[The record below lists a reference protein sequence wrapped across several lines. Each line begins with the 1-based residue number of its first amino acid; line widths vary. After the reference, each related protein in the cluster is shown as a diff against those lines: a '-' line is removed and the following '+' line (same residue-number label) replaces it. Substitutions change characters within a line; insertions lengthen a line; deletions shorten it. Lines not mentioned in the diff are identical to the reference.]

1 MGGQRQPK
9 ARVAKAAK
17 AAAVKIR
24 TTGQQI
30 RIQTLAYWTMYD
42 EECIHFKRLI

>member
-9 ARVAKAAK
+9 AIVAKAAQ
-17 AAAVKIR
+17 VKIR

-42 EECIHFKRLI
+42 E